1 MLHGV
6 WSNESDLFGLREYF
20 PENIMI
26 ISLRGGFILWSGRHA
41 WYPVDFSTGT
51 PRYSI
56 CDVEQW
62 FAEIVTCI
70 NKIHADY
77 GITYDNIFLMGFSQG
92 AIMSYYTLYHAP
104 EKIGGIIALSG
115 RILDE
120 LSKQSAIDKEKYL
133 TKRVFIG
140 HGTEDRVIPLSA
152 SEIAAH
158 FIESLDIIPV
168 IKLYHEPHTITS
180 PEIHDIIQWLG

>member
-1 MLHGV
+1 
-6 WSNESDLFGLREYF
+6 
-20 PENIMI
+20 
-26 ISLRGGFILWSGRHA
+26 
-41 WYPVDFSTGT
+41 VDFSTGK
-51 PRYSI
+51 PIYDIR
-56 CDVEQW
+56 DVERGLT
-62 FAEIVTCI
+62 EIVTCI
-70 NKIHADY
+70 EDVHTRH
-77 GITYDNIFLMGFSQG
+77 GISYESIFLMGFSQG
-92 AIMSYYTLYHAP
+92 AIVSYYTLYHAP

-120 LSKQSAIDKEKYL
+120 LSKQSTIDKEKYL

-168 IKLYHEPHTITS
+168 IKVYHAPHTITS
-180 PEIHDIIQWLG
+180 LEIHDIIQWLG